1 MADKHFHVWTFNSDY
16 RTAYVH
22 PVLFRARTSAT
33 TWCGRFHDSPG
44 EGFIRQCDRPESCGI
59 VGDAVSYK
67 RGRASVSDARSTS
80 QLEAEELR
88 RAR

>member
-1 MADKHFHVWTFNSDY
+1 MPDKHFHVWTFNTDY

-22 PVLFRARTSAT
+22 PVLFRARASAT
-33 TWCGRFHDSPG
+33 TWCSRFHGGPG
-44 EGFIRQCDRPESCGI
+44 EGFIRQCDRPESCEI

-67 RGRASVSDARSTS
+67 RGRVSVSGARSAS
-80 QLEAEELR
+80 QLEASDLR